1 MTGRYEFPPNRPAA
15 GVADLRRRV
24 RPGLSG
30 LWQVMV
36 RSEGGAAEQE
46 AYDAYYIR
54 NWSLWM
60 DLYVL
65 GKTLAAVLRG
75 RGAF

>member
-1 MTGRYEFPPNRPAA
+1 M
-15 GVADLRRRV
+15 
-24 RPGLSG
+24 
-30 LWQVMV
+30 WQVTV
-36 RSEGGAAEQE
+36 RSEGGIAEQE
-46 AYDAYYIR
+46 AHDSYYIR

-75 RGAF
+75 RGAY